1 MKTRYLLF
9 MLLIFA
15 SNLKLRANDTNW
27 DYNPYAFQYDM
38 TVYIALSSIDEEC
51 RGIAEEKVIG
61 EHKYVYLRIR
71 SNEAEGE
78 TIYFK
83 VKNRTT
89 EKVAKV
95 IETIEFKSQQ
105 TIGYPSSPFAIN
117 ARNRYSVTFIIDGVR
132 HSSDLFFGDI
142 ITAPSDTNKEGYT
155 FVKWNPD
162 VDATVPDHDVTY
174 TATYAINQY
183 TINFDTDGGSEI
195 APITQDYSS
204 AVTSPADPTKTGY
217 TFAGWDKDIPATIPA
232 EDITIKALW
241 TINQYTITFDTDG
254 GSEIAPITQD
264 YSSAVTSPA
273 DPTKTGY
280 TFAGWDKDI
289 PATIP
294 AEDIIIKALWTINQY
309 KVTFIAEGVIV
320 SEYLLDYGS
329 QITVPDAPEKDG
341 YTFSTWGD
349 VNKTVPDHDLTYIAS
364 YQVNYYKLTYI
375 LDDEI
380 YAEFDV
386 AYGEPIIPLMVELGD
401 SRTFEGWTN
410 VPATMPSHDVTIYGR
425 SVATSINS
433 AAMLN
438 NDTVSVYN
446 LNGVLVKKNINFKV
460 ISKTLKSGIYMVNG
474 KKIIIK

>member
-38 TVYIALSSIDEEC
+38 TVYIALSSIDDKDITDASEYLIAAFCNEEC

-183 TINFDTDGGSEI
+183 TIN
-195 APITQDYSS
+195 
-204 AVTSPADPTKTGY
+204 
-217 TFAGWDKDIPATIPA
+217 
-232 EDITIKALW
+232 
-241 TINQYTITFDTDG
+241 FDTDG